1 MHTQPSGATA
11 PLRTALAAA
20 AALGLLAL
28 VAAVPGRS
36 VPAVAAAAPPPIH
49 PDRWPS
55 PAWPLK
61 EDPALEARI
70 TKLMAQMSV
79 EQKVGQ
85 TVQGDIGSMTPED
98 VRKYHIGSVLAGG
111 NSDPGGKYDASP
123 AQWLALADAY
133 YAASMQTDGAGPAIP
148 IIFGIDAVHGQS
160 NIVGATLFPHN
171 IGLGATRDPE
181 LMRKIGEITAAE
193 TRTTGMEWTFAPT
206 VAVPQDD
213 RWGRTYEGYSES
225 PEVVASYAGK
235 VVEGL
240 QGVPGTP
247 GFLDGSHVISSVKHF
262 LGDGGTTDGKDQGDT
277 RISEQQLRDIH
288 GAGYP
293 PAIAAGA
300 QTVMASFNSVNGVK
314 MHGNTVMLTD
324 VLKGQMHFGGFVV
337 GDWNGHAQVPGCR
350 KDDCPA
356 AFNAGVDMLM
366 APDSWKGV
374 YENALKAVKSGQIP
388 MARLDDAVRRILRV
402 KLRLGL
408 FEAGKPSQ
416 RPLGGKFALLGAP
429 EHRAVARQAVR
440 ESLVLLKNQGQLLPL
455 KPQIKL
461 LVAGDGANDMGKQ
474 AGGWTLNWQGTG
486 TKRADYP
493 NGTTIWEGLQQQVS
507 AAGGSAELAVDGKFA
522 TKPDV
527 AVVVFGEHPYAEFQ
541 GDVATLLYKPGDD
554 SDLDL
559 IKSLK
564 AQGIPVVA
572 VFLSGRPLW
581 VNREINAADAFVAA
595 WLPGSEGGG
604 IADVLLRK
612 PDGSVQ
618 YDFHGKLS
626 FSWPRTAVQFANN
639 VGQKNYNPQFAFG
652 YGLTYED
659 KGDLSRLSEVSGVSG
674 AQAVGGVYLDRGK
687 PATGINLILFGG
699 AQTNLPAATF
709 PAALADGSLKVTAID
724 YKAQEDARRF
734 VWSGSGKSGLAL
746 VLPKPLDVSRES
758 NGDVQLILTLKV
770 DAAPSAAA
778 RIGVACG
785 HDCGARVDLGKALAA
800 LPKGEWRTLGVPL
813 KCFAAGGADLTRLER
828 LPEIES
834 DGALDLALSRI
845 ALGSSNEAQSVVD
858 CPLH

>member
-1 MHTQPSGATA
+1 MHTQTAGARA
-11 PLRTALAAA
+11 PLRTVLAAA

-28 VAAVPGRS
+28 AAAVPGRS
-36 VPAVAAAAPPPIH
+36 VPVAPAAAPPPPIH

-133 YAASMQTDGAGPAIP
+133 YTASMQTEGAGPAIP

-225 PEVVASYAGK
+225 PEVVASFAGK

-416 RPLGGKFALLGAP
+416 RPLGGKFELLGAP

-455 KPQIKL
+455 KPQLKL

-493 NGTTIWEGLQQQVS
+493 NGTTIWEGLQQQVG

-527 AVVVFGEHPYAEFQ
+527 AVGGFGEHPYAGFP
-541 GDVATLLYKPGDD
+541 GDIATL
-554 SDLDL
+554 
-559 IKSLK
+559 
-564 AQGIPVVA
+564 
-572 VFLSGRPLW
+572 
-581 VNREINAADAFVAA
+581 
-595 WLPGSEGGG
+595 
-604 IADVLLRK
+604 
-612 PDGSVQ
+612 
-618 YDFHGKLS
+618 
-626 FSWPRTAVQFANN
+626 
-639 VGQKNYNPQFAFG
+639 
-652 YGLTYED
+652 
-659 KGDLSRLSEVSGVSG
+659 
-674 AQAVGGVYLDRGK
+674 
-687 PATGINLILFGG
+687 
-699 AQTNLPAATF
+699 
-709 PAALADGSLKVTAID
+709 
-724 YKAQEDARRF
+724 
-734 VWSGSGKSGLAL
+734 
-746 VLPKPLDVSRES
+746 
-758 NGDVQLILTLKV
+758 
-770 DAAPSAAA
+770 
-778 RIGVACG
+778 
-785 HDCGARVDLGKALAA
+785 
-800 LPKGEWRTLGVPL
+800 
-813 KCFAAGGADLTRLER
+813 
-828 LPEIES
+828 
-834 DGALDLALSRI
+834 
-845 ALGSSNEAQSVVD
+845 
-858 CPLH
+858 